1 MKKRKLAK
9 KIILSV
15 LSVLLGIFI
24 IGIIYFEI
32 EPENTNI
39 NFEPA
44 NPQNT
49 TDKTIRFDSNGK
61 LKILQIADAHLA
73 DDKHFDA
80 SIWVIAEACD
90 VEKPDLVV
98 LSGDNTHPY
107 DDPEQ
112 TKKLINALMNI
123 FESRKI
129 PVAVTLG
136 NHDSEKGPM
145 TRQDIM
151 EYYQTFSCTI
161 SVDDTVNFKNCAT
174 LNIPVLASD
183 SDKVKFN
190 LWVFDSGDYDEDEPR
205 HYDRVRTEQIEWYKQ
220 TSAKLKEENGGE
232 TVNSVVFQH
241 IIVPEIYDVLKK
253 SDSKHPYTVEHI
265 YNEGEYYMFDPE
277 ETNYGMLNE
286 KPCPGYY
293 NDGQFEALVE
303 TGDVLA
309 MFTGHDHTNAF
320 GVRNQNIDIYTS
332 PMTRY
337 KGLAYTTQY
346 GYRVVEIDENDTSTY
361 ETRVERLYDVFDFD
375 YIETAKDNGDKYSK
389 RIAFE
394 LAVKGA
400 VQEGFMKICQSTVE
414 FFTGRKVKYPD

>member
-1 MKKRKLAK
+1 MAK
-9 KIILSV
+9 KIILIA
-15 LSVLLGIFI
+15 LLVAVVILVAGIVF
-24 IGIIYFEI
+24 FELD
-32 EPENTNI
+32 PENTNI
-39 NFEPA
+39 NYEPA
-44 NPQNT
+44 NTQNE
-49 TDKTIRFDSNGK
+49 TDKTIRFDKNGK
-61 LKILQIADAHLA
+61 LKILHIADTHLNY
-73 DDKHFDA
+73 DKHFDA

-98 LSGDNTHPY
+98 LTGDNTHPNE
-107 DDPEQ
+107 DPEK
-112 TKKLINALMNI
+112 TKELINALMNI

-129 PVAVTLG
+129 PVAVTFG
-136 NHDSEKGPM
+136 NHDSEGGPM
-145 TRQDIM
+145 TREDIM
-151 EYYQTFSCTI
+151 EYYQTFSCVI
-161 SVDDTVNFKNCAT
+161 STDNSENFHNCAT
-174 LNIPVLASD
+174 LNVPVLASD

-190 LWVFDSGDYDEDEPR
+190 LWVFDSGDYDEDDPR
-205 HYDRVRTEQIEWYKQ
+205 HYDRVRTEQIEWYKE
-220 TSAKLKEENGGE
+220 TSAKLKEANGGE

-253 SDSKHPYTVEHI
+253 VDSKQLYSVEHI
-265 YNEGEYYMFDPE
+265 YNEGEYYTFDPE
-277 ETNYGMLNE
+277 EVNYGMLNE

-293 NDGQFEALVE
+293 NDGQFDALVE

-361 ETRVERLYDVFDFD
+361 ETRVERLYDVFNFD
-375 YIETAKDNGDKYSK
+375 YIKTAKDNGDKYSK

-394 LAVKGA
+394 LAVKGGA
-400 VQEGFMKICQSTVE
+400 QEKFMKICQSVVE
-414 FFTGRKVKYPD
+414 LFTGIQVAYPD

>member
-1 MKKRKLAK
+1 MK
-9 KIILSV
+9 KIILIV
-15 LSVLLGIFI
+15 LAVLIVQLVVGIVF
-24 IGIIYFEI
+24 FELDPKN
-32 EPENTNI
+32 ESI
-39 NFEPA
+39 NYEPA
-44 NPQNT
+44 DSQKV
-49 TDKTIRFDSNGK
+49 TDTTIRFNSDGK
-61 LKILQIADAHLA
+61 LKVLHIADPHLA
-73 DDKHFDA
+73 NDKHFDS

-98 LSGDNTHPY
+98 LTGDNTKPY
-107 DDPEQ
+107 DDPEE
-112 TKKLINALMNI
+112 TKKIINSLMNI
-123 FESRKI
+123 FESRNI
-129 PVAVTLG
+129 PVAVTFG
-136 NHDSEKGPM
+136 NHDSEAGPM
-145 TRQDIM
+145 TRADIM
-151 EYYQTFSCTI
+151 EYYKTFSCVITA
-161 SVDDTVNFKNCAT
+161 DDADAFKNCAT
-174 LNIPVLASD
+174 FNVPVLASD

-205 HYDRVRTEQIEWYKQ
+205 HYDRVRTEQIEWYKE
-220 TSAKLKEENGGE
+220 TAENLKKENGGE

-253 SDSKHPYTVEHI
+253 VDSKQPFAIKHI
-265 YNEGEYYMFDPE
+265 YNEDEYYTFDGE
-277 ETNYGMLNE
+277 QTNYGTLNE

-293 NDGQFEALVE
+293 NDGQFDALVE

-346 GYRVVEIDENDTSTY
+346 GYRVVEIDENDTSVY

-375 YIETAKDNGDKYSK
+375 YIKTAKDNGDKYST

-400 VQEGFMKICQSTVE
+400 VQEGFMKLYQSVVE
-414 FFTGRKVKYPD
+414 LFAGRQVTYPHG

>member
-1 MKKRKLAK
+1 MAK
-9 KIILSV
+9 KIILIALLV
-15 LSVLLGIFI
+15 LVVIFVV
-24 IGIIYFEI
+24 GIIYFEI
-32 EPENTNI
+32 EPENKNI
-39 NFEPA
+39 DFSPA
-44 NPQNT
+44 NTQNEI
-49 TDKTIRFDSNGK
+49 DKTIRFDKNGK
-61 LKILQIADAHLA
+61 LKILHIADTHLNY
-73 DDKHFDA
+73 DKHFDA

-98 LSGDNTHPY
+98 LTGDNTHPNE
-107 DDPEQ
+107 DPEK

-129 PVAVTLG
+129 PVAVTFG
-136 NHDSEKGPM
+136 NHDSEGGPM
-145 TRQDIM
+145 TREDIM
-151 EYYQTFSCTI
+151 EYYQTFSCVI
-161 SVDDTVNFKNCAT
+161 STDNSENFKNCAT
-174 LNIPVLASD
+174 FNVPVLASD
-183 SDKVKFN
+183 SDKVNFN

-205 HYDRVRTEQIEWYKQ
+205 HYDRVRTEQIEWYKE
-220 TSAKLKEENGGE
+220 TSAKLKKENGGE

-253 SDSKHPYTVEHI
+253 SDSKQSYAIKHI
-265 YNEGEYYMFDPE
+265 YNEEEFYMFDSE
-277 ETNYGMLNE
+277 QVNYGTLNE

-293 NDGQFEALVE
+293 NDGQFDALVE

-346 GYRVVEIDENDTSTY
+346 GYRVVEIDEKDTSTY
-361 ETRVERLYDVFDFD
+361 ETRVERLYDVFDFS
-375 YIETAKDNGDKYSK
+375 YIKTAKDNGDKYST

-394 LAVKGA
+394 LAVKGT
-400 VQEGFMKICQSTVE
+400 VQEGFMKVYQSVVE
-414 FFTGRKVKYPD
+414 LITGRQVTYPD

>member
-1 MKKRKLAK
+1 MK
-9 KIILSV
+9 KIILIV
-15 LSVLLGIFI
+15 LAVLIVQLVVGIVF
-24 IGIIYFEI
+24 FELDPKN
-32 EPENTNI
+32 ENI
-39 NFEPA
+39 NYEPA
-44 NPQNT
+44 DSQKV
-49 TDKTIRFDSNGK
+49 TDTTIRFNSDGK
-61 LKILQIADAHLA
+61 LKVLHIADPHLA
-73 DDKHFDA
+73 NDKHFDS

-98 LSGDNTHPY
+98 LTGDNTKPY
-107 DDPEQ
+107 DDPEE
-112 TKKLINALMNI
+112 TKKIINSLMNI
-123 FESRKI
+123 FESRNI
-129 PVAVTLG
+129 PVAVTFG
-136 NHDSEKGPM
+136 NHDSEAGPM
-145 TRQDIM
+145 TRADIM
-151 EYYQTFSCTI
+151 EYYKTFSCVITA
-161 SVDDTVNFKNCAT
+161 DDADAFKNCAT
-174 LNIPVLASD
+174 FNVPVLASD

-205 HYDRVRTEQIEWYKQ
+205 HYDRVRTEQIEWYKE

-253 SDSKHPYTVEHI
+253 VDSKKLYAIKHI
-265 YNEGEYYMFDPE
+265 YNEDEYYMFDE
-277 ETNYGMLNE
+277 EQTNYGTLNE

-293 NDGQFEALVE
+293 NDGQFDALVE

-346 GYRVVEIDENDTSTY
+346 GYRVVEIDENDTSVY

-375 YIETAKDNGDKYSK
+375 YIKTAKDNGDKYST

-400 VQEGFMKICQSTVE
+400 VQEGFMKLYQSVVE
-414 FFTGRKVKYPD
+414 LISGRQVTYPHG

>member
-1 MKKRKLAK
+1 MK
-9 KIILSV
+9 KIILIV
-15 LSVLLGIFI
+15 LAVLIVQLVVGIVF
-24 IGIIYFEI
+24 FELDPKN
-32 EPENTNI
+32 ENI
-39 NFEPA
+39 NYEPA
-44 NPQNT
+44 DSQKV
-49 TDKTIRFDSNGK
+49 TDTTIRFNSDGK
-61 LKILQIADAHLA
+61 LKVLHIADPHLA
-73 DDKHFDA
+73 NDKHFDS

-98 LSGDNTHPY
+98 LTGDNAKPY
-107 DDPEQ
+107 DDPEE
-112 TKKLINALMNI
+112 TKKIINSLMNI
-123 FESRKI
+123 FESRNI
-129 PVAVTLG
+129 PVAVTFG
-136 NHDSEKGPM
+136 NHDSEAGPM
-145 TRQDIM
+145 TRADIM
-151 EYYQTFSCTI
+151 EYYKTFSCVITA
-161 SVDDTVNFKNCAT
+161 DDADAFKNCAT
-174 LNIPVLASD
+174 FNVPVLASD

-205 HYDRVRTEQIEWYKQ
+205 HYDRVRTEQIEWYKE

-253 SDSKHPYTVEHI
+253 VDSKKLYAIKHI
-265 YNEGEYYMFDPE
+265 YNEDEYYMFDE
-277 ETNYGMLNE
+277 EQTNYGTLNE

-293 NDGQFEALVE
+293 NDGQFDALVE

-346 GYRVVEIDENDTSTY
+346 GYRVVEIDENDTSAY
-361 ETRVERLYDVFDFD
+361 ETRVERLYNVFDFD
-375 YIETAKDNGDKYSK
+375 YIETAKDNGDKYSS

-400 VQEGFMKICQSTVE
+400 VQEGFIKLYQSVVE
-414 FFTGRKVKYPD
+414 LIAGRQVTYPHG